1 MKRCLGFYSIQKNL
15 KSLDDS
21 NLQECCTTFAKA
33 FSDDNSSNVDLHDFV
48 SELKVLQVTLPD
60 GLMSALEILQFI
72 MDVDC
77 YPNVS
82 LAYRIL
88 SRVPVSI
95 ASAERSL
102 SKLKLLENYLR
113 STMLQDRLNDLAMC
127 CIEKDMLDNVDLDYA
142 LNDSTSRNARR
153 NFF

>member
-1 MKRCLGFYSIQKNL
+1 MGQLPNDGQDGADRLLG
-15 KSLDDS
+15 
-21 NLQECCTTFAKA
+21 
-33 FSDDNSSNVDLHDFV
+33 SDHEVRRGASCSGCRKQQHIKMGA
-48 SELKVLQVTLPD
+48 EVTLPD

>member
-1 MKRCLGFYSIQKNL
+1 
-15 KSLDDS
+15 
-21 NLQECCTTFAKA
+21 
-33 FSDDNSSNVDLHDFV
+33 
-48 SELKVLQVTLPD
+48 
-60 GLMSALEILQFI
+60 